1 MSKRLLVLVGLF
13 SVIAA
18 TSFAQSL
25 ADVARKE
32 RARQRDSQSKVVVT
46 ANTTTTAAPAAPKLE
61 APSADTAASGAKP
74 AGPTDNKGRDEKYW
88 RTAFQQARDDA
99 KRAEQRVQ
107 LLDLKIK
114 DLNTQ
119 MLQLSSFY
127 NREYR
132 MGPELTA
139 AQNELEAAKKDVEQA
154 NKKVSDLE
162 DELRRSGGLAGWA
175 R

>member
-1 MSKRLLVLVGLF
+1 MTKRLLVLVSVF
-13 SVIAA
+13 SIFTA
-18 TSFAQSL
+18 TSFAQSV
-25 ADVARKE
+25 AEAARKE
-32 RARQRDSQSKVVVT
+32 RARQKGLQSKVVVT
-46 ANTTTTAAPAAPKLE
+46 ANATTTAAAPAAKLE
-61 APSADTAASGAKP
+61 APQAAAAAGAKSS
-74 AGPTDNKGRDEKYW
+74 GPTDNKGRDEKFW
-88 RTAFQQARDDA
+88 RAAFQQARDDA
-99 KRAEQRVQ
+99 KRAGQRVE

-114 DLNTQ
+114 DLNKQ

-139 AQNELEAAKKDVEQA
+139 AQNELEAAKKDAEQA

-162 DELRRSGGLAGWA
+162 DELRRSGGPAGWA